1 MDATDAAAKR
11 MIKIYLS
18 TCAVTIYQTEN
29 THSAVGLARLNTAGP
44 VDLMS
49 NQDTDAL
56 PKKRDTKM
64 KQPLTTAWVA
74 AQETS
79 TSKTNEGVGRKLKAK
94 N

>member
-1 MDATDAAAKR
+1 MDVAAKR
-11 MIKIYLS
+11 MIKNYPC

-29 THSAVGLARLNTAGP
+29 AHSAVGLAQRNTAGP
-44 VDLMS
+44 ADLMS

-56 PKKRDTKM
+56 QKRRDTKM